1 MIGLIGPGREIYF
14 VVLVGGAP
22 PSDCHSVTGRN
33 AKGGPVTR
41 GRAKKDWTQ
50 LLGWP
55 DVDEWPSKAKHSVMG
70 SLFFLFLYCV
80 PCILFFRYGFS
91 FAPLLIFLSLSARLH
106 LQMSPK
112 KKRSAIFCSLIEMES
127 VGPWTSNCCLPL
139 APNGI
144 RNDMDARRWM
154 MGPRPLTV
162 EPI

>member
-1 MIGLIGPGREIYF
+1 MIGPGREIYF

-33 AKGGPVTR
+33 AKGGPETR
-41 GRAKKDWTQ
+41 GRAKKRLDPIAWLARRRRMAQ
-50 LLGWP
+50 QGEALGNGFP
-55 DVDEWPSKAKHSVMG
+55 
-70 SLFFLFLYCV
+70 LFPF
-80 PCILFFRYGFS
+80 
-91 FAPLLIFLSLSARLH
+91 PLLCALYSFLPLRFLIRSAAHLSLSLSARLH
-106 LQMSPK
+106 FQMSPK

>member
-41 GRAKKDWTQ
+41 ERAKKDWTQ

-91 FAPLLIFLSLSARLH
+91 FAPLLIFLSLSLLDSIYKCRQRKNAA
-106 LQMSPK
+106 QSF
-112 KKRSAIFCSLIEMES
+112 A
-127 VGPWTSNCCLPL
+127 
-139 APNGI
+139 A
-144 RNDMDARRWM
+144 
-154 MGPRPLTV
+154 
-162 EPI
+162 